1 MNDASSSLLFS
12 SSLDDAQ
19 LTIGEIS
26 LRDDK
31 FDFMGVEWF
40 SVVLLS
46 SDSNVSLTY
55 SSGTSSGI
63 EVSWDRED
71 RVCIR
76 ILSSGMEESRDL
88 LSVRLRDT
96 LGISSGTEL
105 SVAVCSEGVRVLISS
120 VTAEE
125 RSVLRSLDF
134 NDAFLLAETVLT
146 DAGRS
151 GKQKQQQQ
159 QQQQPVSLVSFR
171 KPRQCQTIAA
181 EPVVQRFSHESE
193 AFGSSF

>member
-40 SVVLLS
+40 SVVLS

-134 NDAFLLAETVLT
+134 NDAFLLAATVLT

-151 GKQKQQQQ
+151 GKQKKQQQQ
-159 QQQQPVSLVSFR
+159 Q
-171 KPRQCQTIAA
+171 
-181 EPVVQRFSHESE
+181 
-193 AFGSSF
+193 